1 MKLHFFFLKNYTFTL
16 CSNSPIIKTAIDAGG
31 ITKKINSV
39 TFFLIF
45 VTMDNAHKYI
55 QHSVSRRKKGD
66 LIFPSDFRS
75 KGTQAAIKTALS
87 RLSREGKLKRLA
99 HGIYYVPKIDPL
111 FGAVY
116 PAPEE
121 VAEAIAKKEKVRI
134 KPAGA
139 YALHRLGLTTQV
151 PTRLVYIT
159 DGENRQIKIGNTV
172 IKFNATTPKKMSLEG
187 QLSSLV
193 ILALDELNPKNID
206 LDTERKIKELLQKE
220 NPGKLKRNLSL
231 TSARIHDYIV
241 KLLK

>member
-1 MKLHFFFLKNYTFTL
+1 MLAHFGWAMKTPAEQN
-16 CSNSPIIKTAIDAGG
+16 
-31 ITKKINSV
+31 INLV

-45 VTMDNAHKYI
+45 VTMDNVHKHI
-55 QHSVSRRKKGD
+55 EHSVLRRKKGD
-66 LIFPSDFRS
+66 LIFPTDFRG
-75 KGTQAAIKTALS
+75 KGSQTAVKMALS
-87 RLSREGKLKRLA
+87 RLSKEGKLSRLA

-116 PAPEE
+116 PVAEE
-121 VAEAIAKKEKVRI
+121 VAEAIAKKEKLRI

-159 DGENRQIKIGNTV
+159 DGENRQIKIGKTV
-172 IKFNATTPKKMSLEG
+172 IKFKATTPKKMALDGE
-187 QLSSLV
+187 LSSLV

-206 LDTERKIKELLQKE
+206 SDTENKLKELLLKE
-220 NPGKLKRNLSL
+220 NPARLKRNMAL
-231 TSARIHDYIV
+231 TSARIHDYIL

>member
-1 MKLHFFFLKNYTFTL
+1 M
-16 CSNSPIIKTAIDAGG
+16 
-31 ITKKINSV
+31 NSV

-45 VTMDNAHKYI
+45 VTMDNVHKHI
-55 QHSVSRRKKGD
+55 QHSVIRRKKGD

-75 KGTQAAIKTALS
+75 KGTQTAVKTALS
-87 RLSREGKLKRLA
+87 RLSREGTLKRLA

-116 PAPEE
+116 PSPEE

-159 DGENRQIKIGNTV
+159 DGEHRQIKIGNTV
-172 IKFNATTPKKMSLEG
+172 INFKATTPKKMSLQG

-206 LDTERKIKELLQKE
+206 SDTGRKIKELLQQE
-220 NPGKLKRNLSL
+220 DTAKLKRNLSL